1 MFQCEQ
7 LPNANGCILM
17 NPAAQMYG
25 VMRMLLG
32 AQAQANLSNN
42 SISGARDEAK
52 DLARPE
58 PVGKLFPDLGQ
69 IECAHDVSN
78 ATLWSFMNFE
88 GRPSYN
94 PPLLRDFHQWQTN
107 IASLKSEMG
116 DALKY
121 IVLGSRHAK
130 MFCLGGDLD
139 YFSQCIANQDLQAL
153 KAYGVSCIT
162 ILHRNWR
169 NIDCD
174 VTTIGLAQGD
184 ALGGGFESLL
194 SFDVLC
200 AEKGAKFGFPEQLFG
215 LFPGMGALSF
225 LGRKIG
231 FAKAEWFVRSGELV
245 TAEVLHEMGV
255 VHLLAEPGEGVE
267 TVKSYIAKNMSR
279 HQSRHMMH
287 LAGKR
292 ANPMDFDELRDIV
305 DLWAEACMTLTP
317 HNLKVMQRLVS
328 AQSRLEA
335 A

>member
-1 MFQCEQ
+1 
-7 LPNANGCILM
+7 
-17 NPAAQMYG
+17 
-25 VMRMLLG
+25 MLSGAL
-32 AQAQANLSNN
+32 AQADTRHGSLTSTDD
-42 SISGARDEAK
+42 SVD
-52 DLARPE
+52 DLAEDRPA
-58 PVGKLFPDLGQ
+58 GRLFPELGQ

-78 ATLWSFMNFE
+78 ATLWSFMNFD

-94 PPLLRDFHQWQTN
+94 PPLLRDFHQWQSD
-107 IASLKSEMG
+107 IAELKSEMG

-121 IVLGSRHAK
+121 VVLGSRHAK

-139 YFSQCIANQDLQAL
+139 YFSQCIANQDVQAL

-231 FAKAEWFVRSGELV
+231 FAKAEQLVRSGELV
-245 TAEVLHEMGV
+245 SAEDMHDMGV

-267 TVKSYIAKNMSR
+267 TVKTYIAKNLSR

-317 HNLKVMQRLVS
+317 QNLKVMQRLVS
-328 AQSRLEA
+328 KQTQLVSA

>member
-1 MFQCEQ
+1 
-7 LPNANGCILM
+7 
-17 NPAAQMYG
+17 
-25 VMRMLLG
+25 MLLG
-32 AQAQANLSNN
+32 AQAQANHNHDPVSDRENL
-42 SISGARDEAK
+42 AE
-52 DLARPE
+52 DLVSTGNP
-58 PVGKLFPDLGQ
+58 GKLFPELRQ

-78 ATLWSFMNFE
+78 ATLWSFMNFD

-94 PPLLRDFHQWQTN
+94 PPLLADFHQWQADIVN
-107 IASLKSEMG
+107 LKADMG

-121 IVLGSRHAK
+121 VVLGSRHPK

-139 YFSQCIANQDLQAL
+139 YFCQCISNQDMVAL
-153 KAYGVSCIT
+153 RAYGKSCIT
-162 ILHRNWR
+162 ILHKNWR

-200 AEKGAKFGFPEQLFG
+200 AEKGVKFGFPEQMFG

-231 FAKAEWFVRSGELV
+231 FSKAEWFVRSGELV
-245 TAEVLHEMGV
+245 TAEQLYEMGV
-255 VHLLAEPGEGVE
+255 VHLLAEPGQGVE
-267 TVKSYIAKNMSR
+267 AVKTYVAKNLSR
-279 HQSRHMMH
+279 HQSRHHMH

-292 ANPMDFDELRDIV
+292 ANPMDFDELSDIV

-317 HNLKVMQRLVS
+317 HNLKVMQRLIS
-328 AQSRLEA
+328 AQSKLADA

>member
-1 MFQCEQ
+1 
-7 LPNANGCILM
+7 
-17 NPAAQMYG
+17 
-25 VMRMLLG
+25 MLRG
-32 AQAQANLSNN
+32 AQAQTDVDTGETGDYFDAGDDLSQNH
-42 SISGARDEAK
+42 AA
-52 DLARPE
+52 
-58 PVGKLFPDLGQ
+58 GKLFPELGQ

-78 ATLWSFMNFE
+78 ATLWSFMNFD

-94 PPLLRDFHQWQTN
+94 PPLLADFHQWQAD
-107 IASLKSEMG
+107 IAGLKSEMG

-121 IVLGSRHAK
+121 VVLGSRHPK

-139 YFSQCIANQDLQAL
+139 YFSKCIVDQDVEAL
-153 KAYGVSCIT
+153 RAYGLSCVT
-162 ILHRNWR
+162 ILHKNWR

-200 AEKGAKFGFPEQLFG
+200 AEKGTKFGFPEQMFG

-225 LGRKIG
+225 LGRKLG

-245 TAEVLHEMGV
+245 TAEQLFEMGLV
-255 VHLLAEPGEGVE
+255 QLLAEPGEGVE
-267 TVKSYIAKNMSR
+267 MVKAYIAKNLSR
-279 HQSRHMMH
+279 HQSRHLMH

-292 ANPMDFDELRDIV
+292 ANPMEFDELSDIV
-305 DLWAEACMTLTP
+305 DLWAEACLTLTP

-328 AQSRLEA
+328 AQRKLDDA